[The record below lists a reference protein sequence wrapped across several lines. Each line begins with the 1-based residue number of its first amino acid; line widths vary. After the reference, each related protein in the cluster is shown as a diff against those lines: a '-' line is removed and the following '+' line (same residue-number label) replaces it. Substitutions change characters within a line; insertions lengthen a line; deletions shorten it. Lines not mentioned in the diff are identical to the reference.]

1 MPERFHVE
9 VAPGQIVTAI
19 EYPAATRHLANITL
33 ILGHGAGADQTS
45 DFMVSFAT
53 ALAERGID
61 VVTFNFMYS
70 EYGRRVPDPNSRL
83 QSCYRRVIES
93 VRGRSTSGPL
103 KLAIGGKSM
112 GGRIASQVAASGA
125 GALAGLVFLGYPL
138 HPPGKPQRPRA
149 AHLPEI
155 EAPMLFVQGS
165 RDAFGTPDELK
176 SIIDRLDP
184 PPDLYVVE
192 TGDHSFKVLKSAKIG
207 QQEVYAAI
215 QDRIDTWLRKISAR

>member
-61 VVTFNFMYS
+61 VVTFKFMYS

-192 TGDHSFKVLKSAKIG
+192 SGDHSFKVLKSAKIG

-215 QDRIDTWLRKISAR
+215 QDRIDIWLRKTSAR

>member
-184 PPDLYVVE
+184 PPDLCVVE

-215 QDRIDTWLRKISAR
+215 QDRIDIWLRKTSAR

>member
-61 VVTFNFMYS
+61 VTFNFMYS

-215 QDRIDTWLRKISAR
+215 QDRIDIWLRKTSAR